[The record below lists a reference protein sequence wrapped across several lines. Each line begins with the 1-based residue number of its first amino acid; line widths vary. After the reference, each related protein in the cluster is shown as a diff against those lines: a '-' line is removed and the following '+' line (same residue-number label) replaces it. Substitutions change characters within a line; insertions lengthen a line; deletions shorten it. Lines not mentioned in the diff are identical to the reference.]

1 MSQIPQLMSGRALEH
16 GIALSVDHGGGDSA
30 EMYVGGQAHVD
41 VAAGTAHTNS
51 TDETALATYTI
62 PANTLVAG
70 STIRVRAAGIATA
83 TNSTDTLTVKLKLD
97 TSDTAIGSA
106 ELIAGTGAVDV
117 ADNDIYEF
125 DTMICVRTV
134 GSGGTA
140 VAISSVHN
148 MDAPATARISDL
160 KSEFT
165 LDTTVANLLQITA
178 DWSVASGSNSC
189 RSDVFVVDIVNPQT

>member
-16 GIALSVDHGGGDSA
+16 GIALSVDHGGGNSA

-41 VAAGTAHTNS
+41 VAASSALTNS

-83 TNSTDTLTVKLKLD
+83 TNSNHELQVKLKLD
-97 TSDTAIGSA
+97 TSSTAIGSA
-106 ELIAGTGAVDV
+106 ELVVGTGSVDV
-117 ADNDIYEF
+117 ADNDIYDF
-125 DTMICVRTV
+125 DTMICIRTA
-134 GSGGTA
+134 GSSGTA

-148 MDAPATARISDL
+148 MDAVITARISDL

-165 LDTTVANLLQITA
+165 IDTTTSNILQVTGKWDTANA
-178 DWSVASGSNSC
+178 GNSC

>member
-1 MSQIPQLMSGRALEH
+1 MSNIPQLMSGRALEH
-16 GIALSVDHGGGDSA
+16 GIAMTVDHGGGSSA
-30 EMYVGGQAHVD
+30 KMHVGGQANAD
-41 VAAGTAHTNS
+41 VAAGSALTNS
-51 TDETALATYTI
+51 TDETALTSYTI

-83 TNSTDTLTVKLKLD
+83 TNSDDTLTVKLKLD
-97 TSDTAIGSA
+97 TSATAIGSA

-117 ADNDIYEF
+117 ANNDIYEF

-160 KSEFT
+160 KGSFT
-165 LDTTVANLLQITA
+165 LDTTVANLLQITGT
-178 DWSVASGSNSC
+178 WSVQSTNNSC
-189 RSDVFVVDIVNPQT
+189 RSDVFVVDIVNPST